1 MKELQSVFGA
11 DRVENALAGTP
22 LADLGRKH
30 NFGLYVVRKAITDE
44 AAKTWMV
51 QSTSLDPEDLFVDFL
66 YTAGKSTV
74 GIMLSFLDGRSLGR
88 IEKTSMCVYDRLH
101 LHMEMTQQPGQYTCT
116 HRS

>member
-1 MKELQSVFGA
+1 MDSTMKELQSVFGA

-51 QSTSLDPEDLFVDFL
+51 QSGMVS
-66 YTAGKSTV
+66 AWQ
-74 GIMLSFLDGRSLGR
+74 
-88 IEKTSMCVYDRLH
+88 CLH
-101 LHMEMTQQPGQYTCT
+101 
-116 HRS
+116 